1 MSDTTTTTSQADQD
15 RLRAL
20 LSARRAQRPQA
31 AARRG
36 DEPLPLGPAQHAMW
50 LASQLQPDS
59 PAYLVPVLLRLSGP
73 LDRPALLTALRRLV
87 ERHDVLRGVVDASGP
102 VPVLALRPA
111 SAVPLDVV
119 DLGAAAD
126 PGAELDRLV
135 HEHVRQPIAPEREC
149 PLRVTCFRLDEQEH
163 ALLLVLHHMATDAWS
178 NGLLLTDLAALYAHE
193 LGQGPQP
200 PRPPQYSEVVAPVPE
215 GLTTRHLHW
224 WQERLRDAP
233 TALDLPADRPA
244 RPFPSDAGDGVPLD
258 FPAGLRARLE
268 TLAADNGVTLFMV
281 LLACWQALLARVS
294 DSEDIAV
301 GVPDGGRH
309 TARAGQ
315 AVGPFVNTVVMRTV
329 LSPAWS
335 GRHLLTEVRDVVLD
349 ALARADVPFDR
360 VVHQVRPERA
370 SGTGPLF
377 ETMANLYVRPDLT
390 GLFPGLTTRF
400 AEIATGAVKSELALH
415 CFLAGADGPLSGV
428 LQYRRERFDPAT
440 ARRLGESYLRL
451 LTGLVDEPD
460 RPVGELLLTD
470 PAEAV
475 LRGPVRTYPGD
486 PVPELVRRRAR
497 SVPGRTAVVAE
508 DGTLT
513 YAELEERAARVAD
526 GLLAAGV
533 RAGEPVA
540 VLAERDVLL
549 PVALLGVLRAGAAFV
564 PLEPAHPDD
573 RLARTVTASG
583 ARFVLAR
590 RALADRVRAAHVLV
604 TEDLSAPGTTPADRP
619 GARVEVAEDQLA
631 YLIFTSGT
639 TGTPKGVGVEHRSL
653 THYLHAALER
663 IDGHGRS
670 FALLSTAA
678 ADLGYLSLFGA
689 LVSGGTLHLV
699 ERERATDPEGLA
711 EYFATHPVDV
721 VKMVPSHLELLAA
734 HGELAAVLPKH
745 LLVLAGEACPPQ
757 LVARVR
763 AARPGLRVHN
773 HYGPTETTVSVLGCE
788 PVDTEA
794 PTDPTTASVA
804 TTASVPLGTPFPNAL
819 CYVVD
824 RGGRLAPPGT
834 PGELWIAGP
843 GVARGYAGNT
853 GATARSFVPDPVE
866 GTRRCYRTGDRVRV
880 RPDGLVEF
888 LGRLDDQVKVRG
900 YRVEPGE
907 VAAACRALPSV
918 REAVVLA
925 VGEAHR
931 RRLVAWVVP
940 ADDSTPFDP
949 AAVRSALRSRLPDH
963 MVPSALVPL
972 PGIPLTPNG
981 KVDRAALPVPQAS
994 GKHNGTAPRSAAERR
1009 VAAAW
1014 REVLELPDRDL
1025 DIDDDFFA
1033 LGGDSF
1039 SALRAARLIGPDLRV
1054 VSLFTHPTVRELAT
1068 LLDDPAS
1075 AGTGLL
1081 QRLAGP
1087 PPGTAPGVTLVCLP
1101 YGGGSAAS
1109 YQPLAHELAVLRPDI
1124 QVLAVELPGHDPAR
1138 ADEELSPLTEVV
1150 TRCRDELAGTGTGR
1164 VLVYGH
1170 CVGTAP
1176 AVALALALEEAGEEL
1191 AGVVLGA
1198 AFPSARLPGRLSA
1211 LVHRWFPDDR
1221 RTSDRAYHDV
1231 LRALGGQMEED
1242 TRGSVIRAVRHDAR
1256 QAVDWFSARFE
1267 IHAPRRLRAPVL
1279 CVVGDRDRTT
1289 ELFEERYREWT
1300 AVADDVS
1307 LSRIPHAGHYFLK
1320 HQARELAG
1328 IIEERL
1334 PAPTASVPAP
1344 TASTPASEASVPAPT
1359 AFTPAST
1366 ASASASAS
1374 TVAASASAPPAPVS
1388 APTAPDNSS
1397 QRRDLRRFGLF
1408 ALGQTASMTGS
1419 ALTSF
1424 GLGVWVFQKTHQV
1437 SAYSLVTMLAM
1448 LPAFLA
1454 APLGGAATD
1463 RWDRRKVLLGCAAVY
1478 GVTLSGLVAAAATGA
1493 LQVWQV
1499 AVFAALTSLTA
1510 AFQRPAYLASVAQ
1523 LVPKPYLAQANGVV
1537 QLGTALSTLIAPVL
1551 GGALISLTGL
1561 AGVVCIDL
1569 VAVLAGGAVLLV
1581 IRFPDR
1587 LFRRRQEGFL
1597 SSITGGWRFL
1607 ARRPPMV
1614 AMVLFFI
1621 VVNYIIATT
1630 TVLTAPLVLST
1641 SSPAVLGTVTAAG
1654 GLGAAVGGL
1663 AMAFWGGTRR
1673 RADGM
1678 IGMTIGMGLATALIG
1693 LRPEPVLMGVGLFLW
1708 WVCNALLNAH
1718 WLAILQAK
1726 VGLELQG
1733 RVVAT
1738 NQMLATGLMP
1748 LGFLLTPLLLN
1759 HLFDPL
1765 VGQTPFLQI
1774 AGGTGPGRGMGL
1786 LMITGGLLL
1795 AGWGVLGLRYRPL
1808 RHIESRLPD
1817 ISTAEVVADD
1827 LDTLQDEADALL
1839 RRSTT
1844 RT

>member
-1 MSDTTTTTSQADQD
+1 MSDSTATTPQADQD

-20 LSARRAQRPQA
+20 LSARKAQRPQA
-31 AARRG
+31 AVRRG
-36 DEPLPLGPAQHAMW
+36 DGPLPLSSAQHAMW

-73 LDRPALLTALRRLV
+73 LDRPALLAALRRLV

-102 VPVLALRPA
+102 SPVLSLRPA

-126 PGAELDRLV
+126 PGAELDRRV

-149 PLRVTCFRLDEQEH
+149 PLRVTCFRLGQQEH

-193 LGQGPQP
+193 LGQGPP
-200 PRPPQYSEVVAPVPE
+200 PPQPPQYSEVVTPVPE
-215 GLTTRHLHW
+215 DLTARHLHW

-244 RPFPSDAGDGVPLD
+244 QRLPSDAGGSVPLV
-258 FPAGLRARLE
+258 FPTGLKERLDS
-268 TLAADNGVTLFMV
+268 LAADNGVTLFMV

-294 DSEDIAV
+294 DSEDISV

-309 TARAGQ
+309 TAHGGR

-335 GRHLLTEVRDVVLD
+335 GRRLLAEVRDVVLD

-360 VVHQVRPERA
+360 VVHQVRPERD

-400 AEIATGAVKSELALH
+400 TEIATGAVKSELALH
-415 CFLAGADGPLSGV
+415 CFLAGAEGPLSGV

-451 LTGLVDEPD
+451 LTGLVDAPG

-470 PAEAV
+470 PAEGV
-475 LRGPVRTYPGD
+475 LRGPVRAYPGD
-486 PVPELVRRRAR
+486 SVPELVRRRAR
-497 SVPGRTAVVAE
+497 SAPERTAVVAE

-540 VLAERDVLL
+540 VLAERDIHL
-549 PVALLGVLRAGAAFV
+549 PVALLGVLKAGAAFV

-604 TEDLSAPGTTPADRP
+604 TEDLSAPGNTPADRP
-619 GARVEVAEDQLA
+619 GARVEVAEDRLA

-699 ERERATDPEGLA
+699 ERERATDPAGLA
-711 EYFATHPVDV
+711 AYFATHPVDV

-734 HGELAAVLPKH
+734 HGDLAAVLPKH

-788 PVDTEA
+788 PTDTDD
-794 PTDPTTASVA
+794 PTDTTAV
-804 TTASVPLGTPFPNAL
+804 SVPLGTPFPNAL

-853 GATARSFVPDPVE
+853 EATARAFVPDPVE

-931 RRLVAWVVP
+931 RRLVAWIVP
-940 ADDSTPFDP
+940 ADDSTPLDT
-949 AAVRSALRSRLPDH
+949 AAVRSALRSQLPDH

-981 KVDRAALPVPQAS
+981 KVDRAALPVSQAS
-994 GKHNGTAPRSAAERR
+994 EKHNGTAPRSAAERR
-1009 VAAAW
+1009 IAAAW
-1014 REVLELPDRDL
+1014 QEVLELPGQDL

-1054 VSLFTHPTVRELAT
+1054 VSLFTHPTVRELAA

-1087 PPGTAPGVTLVCLP
+1087 PPGTSPEVTLVCLP

-1109 YQPLAHELAVLRPDI
+1109 YQPLAHELAVRRPDI

-1138 ADEELSPLTEVV
+1138 ADEELSSLTEVV
-1150 TRCRDELAGTGTGR
+1150 TRCRDELAGIDTGR

-1231 LRALGGQMEED
+1231 LQALGGQLEED

-1267 IHAPRRLRAPVL
+1267 THGPRRLRAPVL

-1289 ELFEERYREWT
+1289 ELFEERYREWA

-1334 PAPTASVPAP
+1334 SSP
-1344 TASTPASEASVPAPT
+1344 
-1359 AFTPAST
+1359 T
-1366 ASASASAS
+1366 ASASAP
-1374 TVAASASAPPAPVS
+1374 TASAP

-1478 GVTLSGLVAAAATGA
+1478 GVTLSGLVAAAATGT
-1493 LQVWQV
+1493 LRVWQV

-1537 QLGTALSTLIAPVL
+1537 QLSTALSTLIAPVL

-1561 AGVVCIDL
+1561 SGVICLDL

-1654 GLGAAVGGL
+1654 GLGAAAGGL
-1663 AMAFWGGTRR
+1663 AMAFWGGSRR

-1693 LRPEPVLMGVGLFLW
+1693 LRPEPVLMSVGLFLW

-1765 VGQTPFLQI
+1765 VEQTPFLQI

>member
-1 MSDTTTTTSQADQD
+1 MSDATAATAQADQD

-20 LSARRAQRPQA
+20 MSARRAERPQVA
-31 AARRG
+31 PRRG
-36 DEPLPLGPAQHAMW
+36 DEPVPLSSAQQAMW

-59 PAYLVPVLLRLSGP
+59 PAYLVPVLLRLSGS
-73 LDRPALLTALRRLV
+73 LDRPALLAALRGLV
-87 ERHDVLRGVVDASGP
+87 GRHDVLRGVVDASGP
-102 VPVLALRPA
+102 VPVLVMGPA
-111 SAVPLDVV
+111 SAVPMDVV
-119 DLGAAAD
+119 DLTDATD
-126 PGAELDRLV
+126 TEAELERQV
-135 HEHVRQPIAPEREC
+135 HERVRQPIAPEREC
-149 PLRVTCFRLDEQEH
+149 PLRVICFRLDEQEH
-163 ALLLVLHHMATDAWS
+163 ALLLVLHHVATDAWS

-193 LGQGPQP
+193 SGRGPLP
-200 PRPPQYSEVVAPVPE
+200 PRPPQYSEVVTPLPE
-215 GLTTRHLHW
+215 ALAARRLQW

-244 RPFPSDAGDGVPLD
+244 QPIPSDAGAGVPLV
-258 FPAGLRARLE
+258 FPTGLKARLDS
-268 TLAADNGVTLFMV
+268 LAADNGVTLFMV

-294 DSEDIAV
+294 DSEDISV

-309 TARAGQ
+309 TALGER

-335 GRHLLTEVRDVVLD
+335 GRRLLAEVRDVVLD

-390 GLFPGLTTRF
+390 GLFPGLTTRLT
-400 AEIATGAVKSELALH
+400 EIATGAVKSELALH
-415 CFLAGADGPLSGV
+415 CFLAGAEGPLSGV
-428 LQYRRERFDPAT
+428 LQYRRERFGPAT
-440 ARRLGESYLRL
+440 AQRLGDSYLRL
-451 LTGLVDEPD
+451 LTGLVDDPD
-460 RPVGELLLTD
+460 RPVGELLPTD
-470 PAEAV
+470 PAEGV
-475 LRGPVRTYPGD
+475 LRGPARTYPDD
-486 PVPELVRRRAR
+486 PVPELVRRWAH
-497 SVPGRTAVVAE
+497 SAPGRTAVVAE

-533 RAGEPVA
+533 RVGEPVA
-540 VLAERDVLL
+540 VLAERDIHL

-564 PLEPAHPDD
+564 PLEPAHPDE
-573 RLARTVTASG
+573 RLARTVAASG

-590 RALADRVRAAHVLV
+590 RALAGRVRSAHVLV
-604 TEDLSAPGTTPADRP
+604 TEDLSAPGAAPTDRP
-619 GARVEVAEDQLA
+619 GARVEAAGDRLA

-639 TGTPKGVGVEHRSL
+639 TGTPKGVAVEHRSL

-699 ERERATDPEGLA
+699 ERERATDPAGLA
-711 EYFATHPVDV
+711 AYLATHPVDV

-734 HGELAAVLPKH
+734 HGDLAAVLPNH

-788 PVDTEA
+788 PADTD
-794 PTDPTTASVA
+794 DPSDTTAV
-804 TTASVPLGTPFPNAL
+804 SVPLGTPFPNAL

-824 RGGRLAPPGT
+824 RSGRLAPPGT

-843 GVARGYAGNT
+843 GVARGYAGNAE
-853 GATARSFVPDPVE
+853 ATARAFVPDPVG
-866 GTRRCYRTGDRVRV
+866 GTRRCYRTGDRVRL

-940 ADDSTPFDP
+940 ADDSTPLDIT
-949 AAVRSALRSRLPDH
+949 AVRSALRSQLPDH

-972 PGIPLTPNG
+972 PGIPVTPNG

-994 GKHNGTAPRSAAERR
+994 DKHSGTAPRSAVEQRI
-1009 VAAAW
+1009 AAAW
-1014 REVLELPDRDL
+1014 QEVLELPDQDL
-1025 DIDDDFFA
+1025 DIDADFFA

-1087 PPGTAPGVTLVCLP
+1087 PPGTSPKVTLVCLP

-1109 YQPLAHELAVLRPDI
+1109 YQPLAHELTARRPDI

-1138 ADEELSPLTEVV
+1138 ADEDLRSLTEVV
-1150 TRCRDELAGTGTGR
+1150 ARCRDELAGIDTGE

-1231 LRALGGQMEED
+1231 LQALGGQMEED

-1267 IHAPRRLRAPVL
+1267 TQAPRRLRAPVL

-1289 ELFEERYREWT
+1289 ELFEERHREWT
-1300 AVADDVS
+1300 VVADDVS

-1320 HQARELAG
+1320 HQACELAG
-1328 IIEERL
+1328 IIEEQL
-1334 PAPTASVPAP
+1334 SSPAASVP
-1344 TASTPASEASVPAPT
+1344 VPA
-1359 AFTPAST
+1359 
-1366 ASASASAS
+1366 
-1374 TVAASASAPPAPVS
+1374 
-1388 APTAPDNSS
+1388 APDSS
-1397 QRRDLRRFGLF
+1397 PERRDLRRFGLF

-1424 GLGVWVFQKTHQV
+1424 GLGVWVFQKTHEV

-1463 RWDRRKVLLGCAAVY
+1463 RWDRRRVLLGCAAVY
-1478 GVTLSGLVAAAATGA
+1478 GVTLSGLVAAAATGT
-1493 LQVWQV
+1493 LRVWEV

-1551 GGALISLTGL
+1551 GGALVSLTGL
-1561 AGVVCIDL
+1561 AGVVCVDL
-1569 VAVLAGGAVLLV
+1569 VAVVAGGAVLLV

-1597 SSITGGWRFL
+1597 PAITGGWRFL

-1693 LRPEPVLMGVGLFLW
+1693 LRPEPVLMGAGLFLW

-1748 LGFLLTPLLLN
+1748 LGFLLTPLLLH

-1765 VGQTPFLQI
+1765 VGHAPFLQI
-1774 AGGTGPGRGMGL
+1774 TGGAGPGRGMGL

-1839 RRSTT
+1839 RRSTG
-1844 RT
+1844 

>member
-1 MSDTTTTTSQADQD
+1 MRRTTAAASQADQE

-20 LSARRAQRPQA
+20 LSARKAHRPQDTP
-31 AARRG
+31 RRAEG
-36 DEPLPLGPAQHAMW
+36 PVPLSAAQHAMW

-59 PAYLVPVLLRLSGP
+59 PAYLVPMLLRLSGP
-73 LDRPALLTALRRLV
+73 LDRAALLAALRGLV
-87 ERHDVLRGVVDASGP
+87 GRHEVLRGVVDASGA
-102 VPVLALRPA
+102 VPVLALRPV
-111 SAVPLDVV
+111 SEVPVEVV
-119 DLGAAAD
+119 DLGEVAD
-126 PGAELDRLV
+126 AEAELERRV
-135 HEHVRQPIAPEREC
+135 HAEVRRPIAPEREC
-149 PLRVTCFRLDEQEH
+149 PLRAVCFRLGEREH

-178 NGLLLTDLAALYAHE
+178 NGLLLTDLAALYTHE
-193 LGQGPQP
+193 RGQGPP
-200 PRPPQYSEVVAPVPE
+200 PPHPPQHAEVAAELPE
-215 GLTTRHLHW
+215 DSAAQLDW
-224 WQERLRDAP
+224 WREQLKGAP
-233 TALDLPADRPA
+233 TALDLPADRPVQ
-244 RPFPSDAGDGVPLD
+244 PFPDDAGASVPLV
-258 FPAGLRARLE
+258 FPAGLKARLDA
-268 TLAADNGVTLFMV
+268 LAADHGVTLFMV
-281 LLACWQALLARVS
+281 LLACWQLLLARVS
-294 DSEDIAV
+294 DSEDICV
-301 GVPDGGRH
+301 GVPDGGRP
-309 TARAGQ
+309 TARAAR

-329 LSPAWS
+329 LSREWS
-335 GRHLLTEVRDVVLD
+335 GRRLLAEVRGVVLD

-360 VVHQVRPERA
+360 VVRQVRPERA
-370 SGTGPLF
+370 SGGSLF
-377 ETMANLYVRPDLT
+377 ETMANLYVRPELT
-390 GLFPGLTTRF
+390 GLFPELTARLT
-400 AEIATGAVKSELALH
+400 EIPTGAVKSELALH
-415 CFLAGADGPLSGV
+415 CFLAGAEGPLSGV
-428 LQYRRERFDPAT
+428 LQYRRGRFDPAT
-440 ARRLGESYLRL
+440 AELLAASYLRL
-451 LTGLVDEPD
+451 LTGLADDPD
-460 RPVGELLLTD
+460 RPVGELLPTD
-470 PAEAV
+470 PAEGV
-475 LRGPVRTYPGD
+475 LHGPARTYPD
-486 PVPELVRRRAR
+486 ASVPELVRRWAH
-497 SVPGRTAVVAE
+497 SAPGRTAVRAE
-508 DGTLT
+508 GAALS

-533 RAGEPVA
+533 GAGEPVA
-540 VLAERDVLL
+540 VLAERDVHL
-549 PVALLGVLRAGAAFV
+549 PVALLGVLKAGAAFV
-564 PLEPAHPDD
+564 PLEPAHPDE
-573 RLARTVTASG
+573 RLARTVAASG
-583 ARFVLAR
+583 ARFVLAP
-590 RALADRVRAAHVLV
+590 RARAGRVRAPRVLV
-604 TEDLSAPGTTPADRP
+604 TEELSAPGGVRTERP
-619 GARVEVAEDQLA
+619 GTRLKVAGDGLA

-639 TGTPKGVGVEHRSL
+639 TGAPKGVGVEHRSL
-653 THYLHAALER
+653 VHYLHAALER

-689 LVSGGTLHLV
+689 LVSGGELHLLD
-699 ERERATDPEGLA
+699 RERATDPAGLA
-711 EYFATHPVDV
+711 AYFATHPVDV

-734 HGELAAVLPKH
+734 HGDLASVLPRH
-745 LLVLAGEACPPQ
+745 LLVLAGEACPPR

-763 AARPGLRVHN
+763 AARPGLRVQN

-788 PVDTEA
+788 PPA
-794 PTDPTTASVA
+794 PDGPSEPAA
-804 TTASVPLGTPFPNAL
+804 ASVPLGTPFPNAR

-843 GVARGYAGNT
+843 GVARGYAGNEE
-853 GATARSFVPDPVE
+853 ATARAFVPDPVD
-866 GTRRCYRTGDRVRV
+866 GTRRCYRTGDRVRI
-880 RPDGLVEF
+880 RSDGLLEF

-907 VAAACRALPSV
+907 VAAACRELASV

-940 ADDSTPFDP
+940 ADDGAPLDT
-949 AAVRSALRSRLPDH
+949 AEVRSALRSRLPDH

-972 PGIPLTPNG
+972 PAIPLTPNG
-981 KVDRAALPVPQAS
+981 KVDRAALPVPRAS
-994 GKHNGTAPRSAAERR
+994 EQHRGTAPRGAAEQR

-1014 REVLELPDRDL
+1014 QEVLELPERDL
-1025 DIDDDFFA
+1025 DIDADFFA

-1039 SALRAARLIGPDLRV
+1039 SALRAARLISPELRV

-1068 LLDDPAS
+1068 LLDNPAAADS
-1075 AGTGLL
+1075 GLL

-1087 PPGTAPGVTLVCLP
+1087 PPGTSPEATVVCLP

-1109 YQPLAHELAVLRPDI
+1109 YQPLAHELALRQPEL

-1138 ADEELSPLTEVV
+1138 AEEDLRPLTEVV
-1150 TRCRDELAGTGTGR
+1150 ARCRDELAGLDTGR
-1164 VLVYGH
+1164 ILVYGH

-1176 AVALALALEEAGEEL
+1176 AVALALALQEAGAEL
-1191 AGVVLGA
+1191 AGLVLGA

-1221 RTSDRAYHDV
+1221 RTSDRAYQDV
-1231 LRALGGQMEED
+1231 LRALGGQLEDD
-1242 TRGSVIRAVRHDAR
+1242 TRGAMIRAVRHDAR

-1267 IHAPRRLRAPVL
+1267 TQDPPRLRAPVL

-1289 ELFEERYREWT
+1289 ELFEERHREWT

-1307 LSRIPHAGHYFLK
+1307 LARIPHAGHYFLK
-1320 HQARELAG
+1320 HQAGELAG
-1328 IIEERL
+1328 IVQARL
-1334 PAPTASVPAP
+1334 
-1344 TASTPASEASVPAPT
+1344 
-1359 AFTPAST
+1359 
-1366 ASASASAS
+1366 
-1374 TVAASASAPPAPVS
+1374 
-1388 APTAPDNSS
+1388 TAPAATANARQTQDSS
-1397 QRRDLRRFGLF
+1397 GQRRDLRRFGLF

-1424 GLGVWVFQKTHQV
+1424 GLGVWVFQQTHQV

-1463 RWDRRKVLLGCAAVY
+1463 RWDRRRVLLCCAAVY
-1478 GVTLSGLVAAAATGA
+1478 GITLSGLVAAAATGT
-1493 LQVWQV
+1493 LRVWQV

-1523 LVPKPYLAQANGVV
+1523 LVPKPYLGQANGVV

-1561 AGVVCIDL
+1561 PGVVCLDL

-1597 SSITGGWRFL
+1597 PAITGGWRFL

-1641 SSPAVLGTVTAAG
+1641 STPAVLGTVTASG

-1678 IGMTIGMGLATALIG
+1678 IGMTIGLGLATALIG
-1693 LRPEPVLMGVGLFLW
+1693 LRPEPVLMGAGLFLW

-1748 LGFLLTPLLLN
+1748 LGFLLTPLLLR

-1765 VGQTPFLQI
+1765 LGHTVFLQQLM
-1774 AGGTGPGRGMGL
+1774 GGTGPGRGMGL

-1795 AGWGVLGLRYRPL
+1795 AVWGVLGLRYRPL

-1839 RRSTT
+1839 HRSRNTT
-1844 RT
+1844 

>member
-1 MSDTTTTTSQADQD
+1 MSETTGTASPTDQD

-20 LSARRAQRPQA
+20 LSARRAGRPQA
-31 AARRG
+31 AAPQG
-36 DEPLPLGPAQHAMW
+36 EEPSPLSPAQQAMW

-59 PAYLVPVLLRLSGP
+59 PAYLVPVLLRLRGS
-73 LDRPALLTALRRLV
+73 LDRPALLAALRELV
-87 ERHDVLRGVVDASGP
+87 ERHGVLRGVVDASGP
-102 VPVLALRPA
+102 VPVLAMRPA

-119 DLGAAAD
+119 DLGAATD
-126 PGAELDRLV
+126 TEAELDRQV
-135 HEHVRQPIAPEREC
+135 HERARQPIAPEREC

-178 NGLLLTDLAALYAHE
+178 NGLLLTDLAALYAHGV
-193 LGQGPQP
+193 GQGPP
-200 PRPPQYSEVVAPVPE
+200 PPQPPQYAEAATPASVE
-215 GLTTRHLHW
+215 LTDRHLTW
-224 WQERLRDAP
+224 WQERLRDAS
-233 TALDLPADRPA
+233 TVLDLPADRPA
-244 RPFPSDAGDGVPLD
+244 QPSPSDTGAGVPLV
-258 FPAGLRARLE
+258 FPDELKARLHS
-268 TLAADNGVTLFMV
+268 LASDNGVTLFMV
-281 LLACWQALLARVS
+281 LLAGWQALLARMS
-294 DSEDIAV
+294 DSEDISV

-309 TARAGQ
+309 TARSEQ
-315 AVGPFVNTVVMRTV
+315 AVGPFVNTVVMRTS
-329 LSPAWS
+329 LSEAWS
-335 GRHLLTEVRDVVLD
+335 GRRLLAEVRDVVLD

-360 VVHQVRPERA
+360 VVHQVRSDRT
-370 SGTGPLF
+370 SGTKPLF
-377 ETMANLYVRPDLT
+377 DTMANLYVRPDPT

-400 AEIATGAVKSELALH
+400 SEIATGAVKSDLALH
-415 CFLAGADGPLSGV
+415 CFLDGTEGPLSGV
-428 LQYRRERFDPAT
+428 LQYRGERFDPAT
-440 ARRLGESYLRL
+440 ARRLADSYLRL
-451 LTGLVDEPD
+451 LTRLADDPD
-460 RPVGELLLTD
+460 SPVGELLPTD
-470 PAEAV
+470 PAQAV
-475 LRGPVRTYPGD
+475 LRGPVRTYPGES
-486 PVPELVRRRAR
+486 VPELVRRQARAA
-497 SVPGRTAVVAE
+497 PERTAVVAE

-513 YAELEERAARVAD
+513 YAELEERSARVAD
-526 GLLAAGV
+526 GLLAAGI
-533 RAGEPVA
+533 RTGEPVA
-540 VLAERDVLL
+540 VLAERDIHL
-549 PVALLGVLRAGAAFV
+549 PVALLGILRAGAAFV
-564 PLEPAHPDD
+564 PLEPAHPDE
-573 RLARTVTASG
+573 RLARTLTASG

-590 RALADRVRAAHVLV
+590 RALTGRVRAEHVLA
-604 TEDLSAPGTTPADRP
+604 TEDLSAPGSTPTAPPAARAEVP
-619 GARVEVAEDQLA
+619 GDQLA

-699 ERERATDPEGLA
+699 ERERATDPAALA
-711 EYFATHPVDV
+711 AYFAAHQVDI

-734 HGELAAVLPKH
+734 HGDLAAVLPTH
-745 LLVLAGEACPPQ
+745 LLVLAGEACPPP

-763 AARPGLRVHN
+763 TARPGLRVHN

-788 PVDTEA
+788 PADTD
-794 PTDPTTASVA
+794 TG
-804 TTASVPLGTPFPNAL
+804 ASVPLGTPFPNTL

-824 RGGRLAPPGT
+824 RGGRLAPPGA

-843 GVARGYAGNT
+843 GVARGYTGNPE
-853 GATARSFVPDPVE
+853 ATARAFVPDPTGE
-866 GTRRCYRTGDRVRV
+866 NRRCYRTGDRVRV
-880 RPDGLVEF
+880 RPDGLIEF
-888 LGRLDDQVKVRG
+888 LGRLDDQIKVRG

-907 VAAACRALPSV
+907 IAAACRALPPV

-931 RRLVAWVVP
+931 RRLVAWLVP
-940 ADDSTPFDP
+940 ADDNAPLDTT
-949 AAVRSALRSRLPDH
+949 AVRSALRSRLPDH

-972 PGIPLTPNG
+972 PEIPLTPNG
-981 KVDRAALPVPQAS
+981 KVDRTALPLPETS
-994 GKHNGTAPRSAAERR
+994 PNHRGTAPRSAAERH

-1014 REVLELPDRDL
+1014 CEVLELPGQDL
-1025 DIDDDFFA
+1025 DIDADFFA

-1054 VSLFTHPTVRELAT
+1054 VSLFTHPTVRELAA

-1087 PPGTAPGVTLVCLP
+1087 PPGTPPRATVVCLP

-1109 YQPLAHELAVLRPDI
+1109 YQPLAHELAARRPDL

-1138 ADEELSPLTEVV
+1138 ADEDLRSLTEIVA
-1150 TRCRDELAGTGTGR
+1150 RCRDELAGLDTGR
-1164 VLVYGH
+1164 LLIYGH

-1176 AVALALALEEAGEEL
+1176 AAALALALEETGEEL

-1198 AFPSARLPGRLSA
+1198 AFPSARLPGRLPA
-1211 LVHRWFPDDR
+1211 LLHRWFPDDR

-1231 LRALGGQMEED
+1231 LRALGGQMDQE
-1242 TRGSVIRAVRHDAR
+1242 TLGSTIRAVRHDAR

-1267 IHAPRRLRAPVL
+1267 SHTPQRLRAPL
-1279 CVVGDRDRTT
+1279 RCVIGDRDRTT

-1328 IIEERL
+1328 IVEQQL
-1334 PAPTASVPAP
+1334 SVP
-1344 TASTPASEASVPAPT
+1344 PAS
-1359 AFTPAST
+1359 
-1366 ASASASAS
+1366 
-1374 TVAASASAPPAPVS
+1374 PPAPK
-1388 APTAPDNSS
+1388 APDNAPDKA
-1397 QRRDLRRFGLF
+1397 QERRDLRRFALF
-1408 ALGQTASMTGS
+1408 AFGQTASMTGS

-1424 GLGVWVFQKTHQV
+1424 GLGVWVFHKTHQV

-1463 RWDRRKVLLGCAAVY
+1463 RWDRRQVLLACAAVY
-1478 GVTLSGLVAAAATGA
+1478 GITLSGLITAAATGT
-1493 LQVWQV
+1493 LEVWHV

-1551 GGALISLTGL
+1551 GGALISLAGL
-1561 AGVVCIDL
+1561 TAVVWLDL
-1569 VAVLAGGAVLLV
+1569 VAVLAGGTVLLAV
-1581 IRFPDR
+1581 RFPDR

-1614 AMVLFFI
+1614 AMVLFFV
-1621 VVNYIIATT
+1621 VVNYVTATT

-1641 SSPAVLGTVTAAG
+1641 SSPAVLGTITAAG
-1654 GLGAAVGGL
+1654 GLGAAAGGL
-1663 AMAFWGGTRR
+1663 TMAFWGGTRR

-1693 LRPEPVLMGVGLFLW
+1693 LRPQPVLMGVGLFLW

-1759 HLFDPL
+1759 HFFDPL
-1765 VGQTPFLQI
+1765 TRHAPFLQI
-1774 AGGTGPGRGMGL
+1774 VGGTGPGRGMGL

-1795 AGWGVLGLRYRPL
+1795 AAWGALGLRYRPL
-1808 RHIESRLPD
+1808 HQIESRLPD

-1839 RRSTT
+1839 RRTT
-1844 RT
+1844 T

>member
-1 MSDTTTTTSQADQD
+1 MSDTTTTASRADQD

-20 LSARRAQRPQA
+20 LSARRSRRPQA
-31 AARRG
+31 PAARPG

-73 LDRPALLTALRRLV
+73 LDRPALMTALRGLV

-102 VPVLALRPA
+102 APVLALRPA
-111 SAVPLDVV
+111 SDVPLDFV

-163 ALLLVLHHMATDAWS
+163 ALLLVLHHMVTDAWS

-193 LGQGPQP
+193 LGQGPPP
-200 PRPPQYSEVVAPVPE
+200 PRPPQYSEVVTPASE
-215 GLTTRHLHW
+215 ELTARHLHW

-233 TALDLPADRPA
+233 TALDLPADHPA
-244 RPFPSDAGDGVPLD
+244 QPFPSDAGDSVPLV
-258 FPAGLRARLE
+258 FPAGLGARLDS
-268 TLAADNGVTLFMV
+268 LAADNGVTLFMV

-294 DSEDIAV
+294 DSEDISV

-309 TARAGQ
+309 TARAGR

-335 GRHLLTEVRDVVLD
+335 GRRLLTEVRDVVLD

-360 VVHQVRPERA
+360 VVHQVRPDRA

-400 AEIATGAVKSELALH
+400 TEIATGAVKSELALH

-451 LTGLVDEPD
+451 LTGLVDDPD
-460 RPVGELLLTD
+460 RPVGELLPTD
-470 PAEAV
+470 PAEGV

-486 PVPELVRRRAR
+486 SVPELVRRRAR
-497 SVPGRTAVVAE
+497 STPGRTAVVAE

-513 YAELEERAARVAD
+513 YAELEERAARVAE

-540 VLAERDVLL
+540 VLAERDVHL
-549 PVALLGVLRAGAAFV
+549 PVALLGVLGAGAAFV

-590 RALADRVRAAHVLV
+590 RALADRVRAAHILV
-604 TEDLSAPGTTPADRP
+604 TEDLAAPGAAPADRP
-619 GARVEVAEDQLA
+619 GARAEVAEDGLA

-639 TGTPKGVGVEHRSL
+639 TGAPKGVGVEHRSL

-711 EYFATHPVDV
+711 DYFATHPVDV

-734 HGELAAVLPKH
+734 HGDLAAVLPKH

-788 PVDTEA
+788 PTDTD
-794 PTDPTTASVA
+794 DPADTASSTVSATTTASV
-804 TTASVPLGTPFPNAL
+804 TTPASVPLGTPFPNAL

-853 GATARSFVPDPVE
+853 EATARAFVPDPVE
-866 GTRRCYRTGDRVRV
+866 GTRRCYRTGDRVRI
-880 RPDGLVEF
+880 RPDGLLEF

-931 RRLVAWVVP
+931 RRLVAWIVP
-940 ADDSTPFDP
+940 ADDGTPFDI
-949 AAVRSALRSRLPDH
+949 AAVRSALRSQLPDH

-994 GKHNGTAPRSAAERR
+994 GKHNGTPPRSAAEQRI
-1009 VAAAW
+1009 AAAW
-1014 REVLELPDRDL
+1014 KEVLELPDQDL

-1068 LLDDPAS
+1068 LLDDPGA

-1087 PPGTAPGVTLVCLP
+1087 PPGTSPAVTLVCLP

-1109 YQPLAHELAVLRPDI
+1109 YQPLAHELAARRPDV

-1150 TRCRDELAGTGTGR
+1150 TRCRDELAGIDTGR

-1198 AFPSARLPGRLSA
+1198 AFPSARFPGRLSA

-1231 LRALGGQMEED
+1231 LRALGGQMEEE
-1242 TRGSVIRAVRHDAR
+1242 TRDSVIRAVRHDAR
-1256 QAVDWFSARFE
+1256 QAVDWFSARSE
-1267 IHAPRRLRAPVL
+1267 THDPRRLRAPVL

-1300 AVADDVS
+1300 AVADDVA

-1320 HQARELAG
+1320 HQAGELAG

-1334 PAPTASVPAP
+1334 SAPAAPEPAPTAPASAAVPAP
-1344 TASTPASEASVPAPT
+1344 
-1359 AFTPAST
+1359 T
-1366 ASASASAS
+1366 ASASASAA
-1374 TVAASASAPPAPVS
+1374 VPV
-1388 APTAPDNSS
+1388 PKAPDNSS

-1437 SAYSLVTMLAM
+1437 SAYSMVTMLAM

-1478 GVTLSGLVAAAATGA
+1478 GVTLSGLVAAAATGT

-1561 AGVVCIDL
+1561 AGVICLDL

-1641 SSPAVLGTVTAAG
+1641 SSPAVLGMVTAAG

-1759 HLFDPL
+1759 HFFDPL
-1765 VGQTPFLQI
+1765 VGQAPFLQI
-1774 AGGTGPGRGMGL
+1774 AGGTGPGRDMGL

-1795 AGWGVLGLRYRPL
+1795 AVWGVLGLRYRPL

>member
-31 AARRG
+31 AERRG
-36 DEPLPLGPAQHAMW
+36 DEPLPLGSAQHAMW

-59 PAYLVPVLLRLSGP
+59 PAYSVPVLLRLSGP

-111 SAVPLDVV
+111 RAVPLDVV
-119 DLGAAAD
+119 DLRAAAD

-178 NGLLLTDLAALYAHE
+178 NGLLLTDLAALYTHE
-193 LGQGPQP
+193 LGQGPPP
-200 PRPPQYSEVVAPVPE
+200 PRPPQYSEVVTAVPE
-215 GLTTRHLHW
+215 ELTSRHLHW

-244 RPFPSDAGDGVPLD
+244 QPFPSDAGGGVPLV
-258 FPAGLRARLE
+258 FPAGLKARLDS
-268 TLAADNGVTLFMV
+268 LAADNGVTLFMV

-294 DSEDIAV
+294 DSEDIPV

-309 TARAGQ
+309 TARAGR

-335 GRHLLTEVRDVVLD
+335 GRRLLAEVRDVVLD

-400 AEIATGAVKSELALH
+400 TEIATGAVKSELALH
-415 CFLAGADGPLSGV
+415 CFLAGAEGPLSGV

-440 ARRLGESYLRL
+440 ARRLGDSYLRL
-451 LTGLVDEPD
+451 LTGLVDDPD

-470 PAEAV
+470 PAEGV
-475 LRGPVRTYPGD
+475 LRGPVRAYPGD
-486 PVPELVRRRAR
+486 SVPELVRRRAR
-497 SVPGRTAVVAE
+497 STPERTAVVAE

-540 VLAERDVLL
+540 VLAERDIHL
-549 PVALLGVLRAGAAFV
+549 PVALLGVLGAGAAFV

-583 ARFVLAR
+583 ARFVLAP

-604 TEDLSAPGTTPADRP
+604 TEDLSAPGTAPADRP

-711 EYFATHPVDV
+711 AYFATHPVDV

-734 HGELAAVLPKH
+734 HGDLAAVLPKH

-788 PVDTEA
+788 PADHTDA
-794 PTDPTTASVA
+794 SADPTAV
-804 TTASVPLGTPFPNAL
+804 SVPLGTPFPNAL

-853 GATARSFVPDPVE
+853 GATARAFVPDPVE

-940 ADDSTPFDP
+940 ADDSTPFDTT
-949 AAVRSALRSRLPDH
+949 AVRSALRSQLPDH

-972 PGIPLTPNG
+972 PAIPLTPNG
-981 KVDRAALPVPQAS
+981 KVDRTALPVPRTS

-1087 PPGTAPGVTLVCLP
+1087 PPGTSPEVTLVCLP

-1109 YQPLAHELAVLRPDI
+1109 YRPLAHELAVLRPDI

-1150 TRCRDELAGTGTGR
+1150 TRCRDELAGTDTGSI
-1164 VLVYGH
+1164 LVYGH
-1170 CVGTAP
+1170 CVGTAS

-1198 AFPSARLPGRLSA
+1198 AFPGARFPGRLSA

-1242 TRGSVIRAVRHDAR
+1242 TRDSVIRAVRHDAR

-1267 IHAPRRLRAPVL
+1267 TRDPRRLRAPVR

-1334 PAPTASVPAP
+1334 SAPTASAPGAVP
-1344 TASTPASEASVPAPT
+1344 VPK
-1359 AFTPAST
+1359 
-1366 ASASASAS
+1366 
-1374 TVAASASAPPAPVS
+1374 
-1388 APTAPDNSS
+1388 APDHSS
-1397 QRRDLRRFGLF
+1397 QRRDLRRFGIF

-1478 GVTLSGLVAAAATGA
+1478 GVTLSGLVAAAATGT

-1551 GGALISLTGL
+1551 GGALVGLTGL
-1561 AGVVCIDL
+1561 AGVVCLDL

-1654 GLGAAVGGL
+1654 GLGAAAGGL

>member
-1 MSDTTTTTSQADQD
+1 MSDATATTSQADQD

-20 LSARRAQRPQA
+20 LSARRAHRPQDA
-31 AARRG
+31 PRRG
-36 DEPLPLGPAQHAMW
+36 EEPVPLSSAQQAMW

-59 PAYLVPVLLRLSGP
+59 PAYLVPVLLRLSGS
-73 LDRPALLTALRRLV
+73 LDRPALLAALRGLT

-102 VPVLALRPA
+102 VPVLVTRPA

-119 DLGAAAD
+119 DLGDATD
-126 PGAELDRLV
+126 TEAELDRQV
-135 HEHVRQPIAPEREC
+135 HKSVRQPIAPEREC

-163 ALLLVLHHMATDAWS
+163 ALLLVLHHLATDAWS

-193 LGQGPQP
+193 LGRGPLP
-200 PRPPQYSEVVAPVPE
+200 PRPPQYSEVVTPLPE
-215 GLTTRHLHW
+215 ALAARHLDW
-224 WQERLRDAP
+224 WQEQLRDVPA
-233 TALDLPADRPA
+233 ALDLPADRPA
-244 RPFPSDAGDGVPLD
+244 QPVPSDAGAGVPLV
-258 FPAGLRARLE
+258 FPTELKARLNS
-268 TLAADNGVTLFMV
+268 LAADNGVTLFMV

-309 TARAGQ
+309 TARGER

-335 GRHLLTEVRDVVLD
+335 GRRLLAEVRDVVLD
-349 ALARADVPFDR
+349 ALSRADVPFDL
-360 VVHQVRPERA
+360 VVRQVRPQRA
-370 SGTGPLF
+370 AGTAPLF
-377 ETMANLYVRPDLT
+377 DTMANLYVRPDLT
-390 GLFPGLTTRF
+390 SLFPGLTTRF
-400 AEIATGAVKSELALH
+400 TEIATGAVKSELALH
-415 CFLAGADGPLSGV
+415 CFEAGAGGPLSGV
-428 LQYRRERFDPAT
+428 LQYRRERFTPAT
-440 ARRLGESYLRL
+440 AQRLAESYLRL
-451 LTGLVDEPD
+451 LTGLADDPD
-460 RPVGELLLTD
+460 RPVSELLLTD
-470 PAEAV
+470 PAEGV
-475 LRGPVRTYPGD
+475 LRGPTRTYPGD
-486 PVPELVRRRAR
+486 PVPELVRRWAR
-497 SVPGRTAVVAE
+497 TAPERTAVVAE

-513 YAELEERAARVAD
+513 YAELDERAARVAE

-540 VLAERDVLL
+540 VLAERDIHL
-549 PVALLGVLRAGAAFV
+549 PVALLGVLKAGAAFV
-564 PLEPAHPDD
+564 PLEPAHPDE

-590 RALADRVRAAHVLV
+590 RALADRVRTSHVLV
-604 TEDLSAPGTTPADRP
+604 TEALSASGATRADRP
-619 GARVEVAEDQLA
+619 RAEVKEDQLA
-631 YLIFTSGT
+631 YLIYTSGT

-663 IDGHGRS
+663 IDGHERS

-689 LVSGGTLHLV
+689 LVSGGVLHLV
-699 ERERATDPEGLA
+699 ERERATDPAELA
-711 EYFATHPVDV
+711 AYFATHPVDI

-734 HGELAAVLPKH
+734 HGDLAAVLPGH

-757 LVARVR
+757 LVARVQ

-788 PVDTEA
+788 PGDIG
-794 PTDPTTASVA
+794 DPSDTTAVSA
-804 TTASVPLGTPFPNAL
+804 PLGTPFPNAL

-824 RGGRLAPPGT
+824 RSGRLAPPGT

-853 GATARSFVPDPVE
+853 EATARAFVPDPVG
-866 GTRRCYRTGDRVRV
+866 GTQRCYRTGDRVRIRV
-880 RPDGLVEF
+880 DGLVEF

-940 ADDSTPFDP
+940 AVDSAPLDI
-949 AAVRSALRSRLPDH
+949 AAVRSALRSQLPDH
-963 MVPSALVPL
+963 MVPSVLVPL
-972 PGIPLTPNG
+972 PEIPLTPNG
-981 KVDRAALPVPQAS
+981 KVDRAALPVPQTSEKHS
-994 GKHNGTAPRSAAERR
+994 GTTPRSAAERR
-1009 VAAAW
+1009 IAAAW
-1014 REVLELPDRDL
+1014 QEVLELPDQDL
-1025 DIDDDFFA
+1025 DIDADFFA

-1039 SALRAARLIGPDLRV
+1039 SALRAARLIDPGLRV

-1075 AGTGLL
+1075 ASTGLL

-1087 PPGTAPGVTLVCLP
+1087 PPGTSPEVTVVCVP

-1109 YQPLAHELAVLRPDI
+1109 YQPLAHELATRRPGV

-1138 ADEELSPLTEVV
+1138 ADEDLQSLAEVV
-1150 TRCRDELAGTGTGR
+1150 TRCRDELADIDTGR

-1176 AVALALALEEAGEEL
+1176 AVALALALEEGGEEL

-1211 LVHRWFPDDR
+1211 LAHRWFPDDR

-1242 TRGSVIRAVRHDAR
+1242 TRGAMIRAVRHDAR
-1256 QAVDWFSARFE
+1256 QAVNWFSARFE
-1267 IHAPRRLRAPVL
+1267 SRDTRRLQAPVL
-1279 CVVGDRDRTT
+1279 CVIGDRDRTT

-1300 AVADDVS
+1300 AVANDVS
-1307 LSRIPHAGHYFLK
+1307 LAGIPHAGHYFLK
-1320 HQARELAG
+1320 HQASELAG
-1328 IIEERL
+1328 LIEKQL
-1334 PAPTASVPAP
+1334 SSPAASVPAP
-1344 TASTPASEASVPAPT
+1344 AAPD
-1359 AFTPAST
+1359 
-1366 ASASASAS
+1366 
-1374 TVAASASAPPAPVS
+1374 SAPE
-1388 APTAPDNSS
+1388 
-1397 QRRDLRRFGLF
+1397 RRDLRRFGLF

-1437 SAYSLVTMLAM
+1437 SSYSLVTMLAM

-1463 RWDRRKVLLGCAAVY
+1463 RWDRRRVLLGCAAVY
-1478 GVTLSGLVAAAATGA
+1478 GVTLSGLVAAAATGT
-1493 LQVWQV
+1493 LQVWEV

-1551 GGALISLTGL
+1551 GGALISLAGL
-1561 AGVVCIDL
+1561 AGVVWLDL

-1587 LFRRRQEGFL
+1587 LFRRRREGFL
-1597 SSITGGWRFL
+1597 PAITGGWRFL

-1621 VVNYIIATT
+1621 VVNYVTATT

-1708 WVCNALLNAH
+1708 WMCNAVLNAH

-1748 LGFLLTPLLLN
+1748 LGFLLTPVLLH

-1765 VGQTPFLQI
+1765 VGHAPFLQI
-1774 AGGTGPGRGMGL
+1774 VGGTGPGRGMGL

-1795 AGWGVLGLRYRPL
+1795 AVWGFLGLRYRPL

-1817 ISTAEVVADD
+1817 VSTAGVVADD

-1844 RT
+1844 